1 MTVITLA
8 ITHMISSV
16 MINLVQLFGIIFFIA
31 VASTNTENTIRKP
44 PIKVNGLLCGV
55 LNSCVNKEGMVA
67 NKIPVI
73 PELIALVSNT
83 FLSVIISIFLLLKS
97 TGVRIALDYL

>member
-1 MTVITLA
+1 MTAITLA
-8 ITHMISSV
+8 ITQITSSV
-16 MINLVQLFGIIFFIA
+16 MINLVQLFEIIFFIA

-44 PIKVNGLLCGV
+44 PTKVNGLLCGV

-83 FLSVIISIFLLLKS
+83 FFSVIISIFLLLKS
-97 TGVRIALDYL
+97 TAVRTALDYL